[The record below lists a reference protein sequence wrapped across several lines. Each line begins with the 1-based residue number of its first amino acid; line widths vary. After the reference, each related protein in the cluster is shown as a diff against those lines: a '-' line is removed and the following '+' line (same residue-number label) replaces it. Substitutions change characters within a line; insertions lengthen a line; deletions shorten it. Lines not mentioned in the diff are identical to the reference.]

1 MDKNIIFYSNYDAY
15 SKKILKS
22 IDDYKLTDL
31 FLMICV
37 DTKKYKLPPYVDCV
51 PYIITKQEDRIFDE
65 HVEDFIQSLIKVEIC
80 PLEGCQDSKFSY
92 IELPQQNSEVPK
104 QFGVLD
110 QVFHETRILT
120 PPENTNQG
128 PKLDMSKMDSF
139 ISARNQDI
147 DLIQK
152 SMPRYN

>member
-1 MDKNIIFYSNYDAY
+1 MEKNMIFYSTFDEY
-15 SKKILKS
+15 SKKTLETIVEH
-22 IDDYKLTDL
+22 KLTDL
-31 FLMICV
+31 FHLVCV
-37 DTKKYKLPPYVDCV
+37 DNKKIKLPEYVDCV
-51 PYIITKQEDRIFDE
+51 PYIITKQGNRIFDE
-65 HVEDFIQSLIKVEIC
+65 HVEEFIQSLITVEIC

-92 IELPQQNSEVPK
+92 IELTQQNSEVPK

-147 DLIQK
+147 DKIQK
-152 SMPRYN
+152 AVPRYN